1 MSGPQYTTCV
11 KPQDYEDT
19 APSKGWV
26 IAGALLTGMVDWW
39 RTADY
44 LLHHKLVCLGSLTP
58 GTAGA
63 KPRLILAPEGGQVS
77 CAVGRIVSFEPP
89 SEKSFPDNI
98 DNDFSFNIL
107 LRPDDASE
115 HFLSDNPFTGD
126 GGTWLARSGD
136 YRVQSVRNGYQG
148 EFVTEQAGMPQP
160 HEASDGDP
168 HFVGLTS
175 EMFFDAGKNAGGTA
189 SLGVGSRIVWF
200 VDGSVQV
207 YPADASG
214 AFSVPVLHCEC
225 EGTRIN
231 DVFNV
236 ADQLPGSGAGCR
248 KHWYTAL
255 ACFLLRVLFAPFTNA
270 FVAEAW
276 SKARDGDYHD
286 ALEGNGDLSIGD
298 LVLVQGRWT
307 FDAGHIGWNEIHAV
321 RTIQKIPEPPGPEGP
336 PPPGSPPEAFERFYK
351 VWCGLAG
358 EVPLSTPFGQGHPE
372 MTPEQ
377 TAVHD
382 NLLKPENHYMFHPDV
397 DGCARK
403 GPVVEKV
410 EPNEVGKRHG
420 DRDIV
425 IAGSGFALGATVA
438 VTSPDVTVRATTVQS
453 TTRIVLTLG
462 VGDDTPVGHR
472 DVVVTNPDGEA
483 GSCSGCLVIVDEP
496 IIR

>member
-1 MSGPQYTTCV
+1 MSGPQYTSCV

-63 KPRLILAPEGGQVS
+63 KPRLTLAPDGEVS
-77 CAVGRIVSFEPP
+77 CALGRIVSFEPP

-126 GGTWLARSGD
+126 GGTWLAKSGD

-160 HEASDGDP
+160 HEASDGGP
-168 HFVGLTS
+168 HFAGLTS

-189 SLGVGSRIVWF
+189 SLALGTRVVWF
-200 VDGSVQV
+200 ADGSVQT
-207 YPADASG
+207 YPADAPG
-214 AFSVPVLHCEC
+214 DFSVPILHCEC

-248 KHWYTAL
+248 KHWYTAI

-276 SKARDGDYHD
+276 AKARDGDYHD
-286 ALEGNGDLSIGD
+286 ALEGNGDLSVGD

-321 RTIQKIPEPPGPEGP
+321 RTIQKIPEPPGPAGP

-351 VWCGLAG
+351 VWCGLAS
-358 EVPLSTPFGQGHPE
+358 EVPLSAPFGQGRPE
-372 MTPEQ
+372 MTPRQ

-397 DGCARK
+397 DGCARQ

-420 DRDIV
+420 DRDVV
-425 IAGSGFALGATVA
+425 IAGRGFALGATVA
-438 VTSPDVTVRATTVQS
+438 VTGPDVIVRATTVQS
-453 TTRIVLTLG
+453 TTRIVVTLG
-462 VGDDTPVGHR
+462 LGDDTPVGHR

-483 GSCSGCLVIVDEP
+483 GPCSGCLVIVDEP